1 MLLSKFIMR
10 DSKSKFIKQ
19 KKKNSRFR
27 IKSKLRI
34 KYQSKDLH
42 NDNFYH
48 KYLLKLWHVLI
59 WNVNSNTNFLNTIE
73 FLIN

>member
-1 MLLSKFIMR
+1 MR

-19 KKKNSRFR
+19 KKNRFR
-27 IKSKLRI
+27 IKNKLRI

-48 KYLLKLWHVLI
+48 KYLLKL
-59 WNVNSNTNFLNTIE
+59 
-73 FLIN
+73 